1 MIDSTAEFHA
11 VIGAA
16 VTAALYEFMEKAYQQ
31 LQLDIQRDIYG
42 KYSPSDY
49 QRTEGLLNSWQ
60 KRVGM
65 LDAELWFDPSRLA
78 LSPASWQHSS
88 QYDGGDTRAQILDI
102 LEAGYRAYNMNTGK
116 SIPSRPVWQNFI
128 RDVENNF
135 DKCMRAALR
144 HQGLMVI

>member
-16 VTAALYEFMEKAYQQ
+16 VTAALYEFMEKVYQQ

-65 LDAELWFDPSRLA
+65 LDAEL
-78 LSPASWQHSS
+78 
-88 QYDGGDTRAQILDI
+88 
-102 LEAGYRAYNMNTGK
+102 
-116 SIPSRPVWQNFI
+116 
-128 RDVENNF
+128 
-135 DKCMRAALR
+135 C
-144 HQGLMVI
+144 

>member
-31 LQLDIQRDIYG
+31 LQLVIQRDIYG

-116 SIPSRPVWQNFI
+116 SIPSRPMWQNFI

-135 DKCMRAALR
+135 DKWMRAALR
-144 HQGLMVI
+144 HQGLTVI